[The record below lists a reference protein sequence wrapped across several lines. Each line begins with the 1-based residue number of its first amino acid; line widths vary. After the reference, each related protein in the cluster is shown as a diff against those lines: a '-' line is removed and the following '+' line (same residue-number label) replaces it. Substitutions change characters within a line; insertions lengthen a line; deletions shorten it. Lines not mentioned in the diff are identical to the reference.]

1 MLVSLSL
8 FFTLFLSLSVY
19 LFSFSLEMVLG
30 LPVPCDQWV
39 CPIKQVLIGCTNRG
53 RSGVFK
59 APSWAPD
66 VGVLIRTRVPK
77 SVRRYGT
84 PANPHFRM
92 TISTL
97 NVGHFEQLL
106 SQYMTK
112 KTDNFF
118 WPSSL
123 RISFMKC
130 SFFNVWPFATKCYS
144 AEIPTKC
151 YSAEITTK
159 CYSVEIPTKCYS
171 VEIPTRCSF
180 VIEFIIPKFIQGWTC
195 FELHTAHHQET

>member
-1 MLVSLSL
+1 V
-8 FFTLFLSLSVY
+8 FLPLSVH
-19 LFSFSLEMVLG
+19 LFSFSLEVVLD

-39 CPIKQVLIGCTNRG
+39 RPIKQVLIGCTNRG

-84 PANPHFRM
+84 LANPDCRM

-106 SQYMTK
+106 SQFMA
-112 KTDNFF
+112 KTTFLAIF
-118 WPSSL
+118 
-123 RISFMKC
+123 
-130 SFFNVWPFATKCYS
+130 
-144 AEIPTKC
+144 
-151 YSAEITTK
+151 
-159 CYSVEIPTKCYS
+159 
-171 VEIPTRCSF
+171 
-180 VIEFIIPKFIQGWTC
+180 
-195 FELHTAHHQET
+195 TAHIIHEMFLF